1 MNTIIVISIIVFLLA
16 FIALV
21 FYSIL
26 TLLQIKQTAKQAEE
40 VLKKINRNLENVTD
54 ISNKITSGVN
64 AVVPFIAS
72 LTAVAISG
80 LTRVLKSLFFRGGK

>member
-1 MNTIIVISIIVFLLA
+1 MNTIIVISIVVFLLA

-64 AVVPFIAS
+64 TVVPFLAS
-72 LTAVAISG
+72 FLAVGVSG
-80 LTRVLKSLFFRGGK
+80 LTNFIKNLFFRGKR